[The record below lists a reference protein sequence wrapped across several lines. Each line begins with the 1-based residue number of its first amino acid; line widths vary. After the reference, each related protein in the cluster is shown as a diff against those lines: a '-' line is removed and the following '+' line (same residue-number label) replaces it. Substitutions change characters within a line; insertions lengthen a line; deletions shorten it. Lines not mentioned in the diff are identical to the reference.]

1 MRLTLGEWLPDQPG
15 VTGALTK
22 AENVF
27 SKAVGYGPFPAA
39 ADYSAAASENLTSL
53 FAAKSSSSQVGV
65 FAGAKTKIFK
75 LDSDLTLDD
84 VSKSGGYTTSDEQRW
99 NFVQFGD
106 TVYAANGNVALQSY
120 TIGSSSLFA
129 DVTGAPSARYI
140 TTVRDF
146 VVTGYQDSH
155 PFRVQWSGINDATT
169 WTFNVVTQSD
179 FQDIPDSGVIQ
190 GITGGEYGIV
200 FLEKA
205 IVRMTYAGTP
215 LIFQFDKITNNL
227 GCLEPNSIVQYQ
239 SSVFFLSDDGFY
251 MCDGQTVKGI
261 GAEKVD
267 RFFLDD
273 FNDEYGYLM
282 SATVDPLRNL
292 VIWAYPSTRGDG
304 AVDSLIIYNFATGKW
319 STATTD
325 VNFVGLSQTPGLTL
339 EGLDQISASIDALET
354 SLDSRLFIGGKFVL
368 GGGRGGKI
376 ISFTDFGNTA
386 TLQTGDI
393 EAENRFSNL
402 RLVRP
407 IVDGGTANV
416 ALASRASLKDAVS
429 YGSYVSPTSEDRV
442 SVRGVGRYHRLSMQP
457 TGTWETIIGA
467 DIEFTPLGGR

>member
-1 MRLTLGEWLPDQPG
+1 
-15 VTGALTK
+15 
-22 AENVF
+22 
-27 SKAVGYGPFPAA
+27 
-39 ADYSAAASENLTSL
+39 
-53 FAAKSSSSQVGV
+53 
-65 FAGAKTKIFK
+65 
-75 LDSDLTLDD
+75 
-84 VSKSGGYTTSDEQRW
+84 
-99 NFVQFGD
+99 
-106 TVYAANGNVALQSY
+106 
-120 TIGSSSLFA
+120 
-129 DVTGAPSARYI
+129 
-140 TTVRDF
+140 
-146 VVTGYQDSH
+146 
-155 PFRVQWSGINDATT
+155 
-169 WTFNVVTQSD
+169 
-179 FQDIPDSGVIQ
+179 
-190 GITGGEYGIV
+190 
-200 FLEKA
+200 
-205 IVRMTYAGTP
+205 
-215 LIFQFDKITNNL
+215 
-227 GCLEPNSIVQYQ
+227 
-239 SSVFFLSDDGFY
+239 

-304 AVDSLIIYNFATGKW
+304 AVDSLIIYNFSTGKW

-325 VNFVGLSQTPGLTL
+325 ANFVGLSQTPGLTL

-386 TLQTGDI
+386 TLQSGDI